1 MMFTKPDAMSAVQ
14 LAAGVIS
21 IILIAIMLPLFIMSF
36 PVIRKKMNPRKWK
49 KIQRLAYVYYG
60 LLYVHIMVLMI
71 PGTVHGYVEYAVNIT
86 VYSIVFATYA
96 VLRLRKTKIN
106 EGKKLLFQILAAV
119 AAACIVTT
127 GWNNLITASCGQES
141 EEVDGESETV
151 HEETEAAGTDT
162 EAAGTSSASTGTVWK
177 DGTYTGKGTGYGGK
191 ILVDVDI
198 VDGMIAD
205 IRLQENKEDEPYRT
219 NAMAVIDTILK
230 EQTYEVDAVS
240 GATSTSEGI
249 ITGVRRALKEAEKA
263 AQE

>member
-1 MMFTKPDAMSAVQ
+1 MKTLMPIRGQLSIMASIMCLCHNIFFGRTYFIMMFTKPDAMSAVQ

-141 EEVDGESETV
+141 EEVDGESETCLLY
-151 HEETEAAGTDT
+151 
-162 EAAGTSSASTGTVWK
+162 TSRCV
-177 DGTYTGKGTGYGGK
+177 
-191 ILVDVDI
+191 
-198 VDGMIAD
+198 
-205 IRLQENKEDEPYRT
+205 
-219 NAMAVIDTILK
+219 
-230 EQTYEVDAVS
+230 
-240 GATSTSEGI
+240 
-249 ITGVRRALKEAEKA
+249 
-263 AQE
+263 